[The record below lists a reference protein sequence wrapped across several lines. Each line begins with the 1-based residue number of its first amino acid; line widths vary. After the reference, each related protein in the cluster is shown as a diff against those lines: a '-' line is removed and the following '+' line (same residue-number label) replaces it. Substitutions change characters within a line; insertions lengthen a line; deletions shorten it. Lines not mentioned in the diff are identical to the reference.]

1 MRQRIAHL
9 VSNLFNPFLIAFIT
23 IVLIILD
30 TSSSIT
36 DGLKWAAMALV
47 LSVLPVF
54 AYLVYQ
60 LRRKKL
66 DSVFPESQGQRKK
79 IYLTAS
85 VTAAVGCGV
94 MWLVKAPELLAVS
107 FTAGLVAIVVFMGIN
122 FYWKI
127 SLHAAFISA
136 AAMILTVMYGTRA
149 VWVFVFLVPVTW
161 ARLELKMH
169 TLAQMIA
176 GIVLSAGIITGVL
189 WGFGIVG

>member
-136 AAMILTVMYGTRA
+136 AAMILTVIYGTRA